1 MRPLPQHG
9 DFMAEFSL
17 AGKRIWVAGETGLVG
32 RALVRAL
39 APYDVQ
45 LLSAPHRALDLTD
58 QRATFDWMACHKPD
72 AVFMAAARVG
82 GIGAN
87 AAYPADFIRDNLAIA
102 QNVIEGAHRADVP
115 RLLFLG
121 SSCIYPKNTS
131 QPILEEA
138 LLTGPLEE
146 TNEAYAIA
154 KIAGLKMCQFYQRQY
169 DRSYISAMPTNLYGP
184 YDRFDANASH
194 VIPAMMLKFHR
205 AQGMPVDLWGTGAPL
220 REFLH
225 VDDLA
230 AALVVMMER
239 YHGEVPLNIGS
250 GEEVSIAALAA
261 MMTDVT
267 GYRGEVRFDPSKPD
281 GTLRKCLDSSKI
293 RALGWQPRISLGRG
307 LRETYAWFCDNV
319 TDLKRSA

>member
-1 MRPLPQHG
+1 
-9 DFMAEFSL
+9 MAEIFSL
-17 AGKRIWVAGETGLVG
+17 KGRRVWVAGETGMVG
-32 RALVRAL
+32 RAILRAL
-39 APYDVQ
+39 RDCEI
-45 LLSAPHRALDLTD
+45 LSAPHAALDLTD
-58 QRATFDWMACHKPD
+58 QAATFAWIKNNRPD
-72 AVFMAAARVG
+72 VIFMAAARVG

-87 AAYPADFIRDNLAIA
+87 AAQPADFIRDNLAIA

-121 SSCIYPKNTS
+121 SSCIYPRDAA
-131 QPILEEA
+131 QPIREDA
-138 LLTGPLEE
+138 LMTGPLEK
-146 TNEAYAIA
+146 TNEAYAVA
-154 KIAGLKMCQFYQRQY
+154 KIAGLKMCQFYKAQY
-169 DRSYISAMPTNLYGP
+169 GHSYMSAMPTNLYGP
-184 YDRFDANASH
+184 YDRFDKNASH
-194 VIPAMMLKFHR
+194 VIPAMMMKFHTAVKMR
-205 AQGMPVDLWGTGAPL
+205 APHVFLWGTGTPL

-293 RALGWQPRISLGRG
+293 RALGWQPRISLDHG